1 MRMRY
6 LLLILSLCSIFS
18 TATLSLAQDS
28 EQPKRKIVSQTA
40 PHYPEIARRMH
51 LTGTV
56 RVAAIVAPDG
66 KVKKVETLGGSPI
79 LVQAAQ
85 ISLSQWRFA
94 PAPAESKEVIEI
106 RFDDAN
112 QQ

>member
-1 MRMRY
+1 MRIRY
-6 LLLILSLCSIFS
+6 LLVLALCSICS
-18 TATLSLAQDS
+18 TVALSPAQDS
-28 EQPKRKIVSQTA
+28 SSQTKRKVVSQTV
-40 PHYPEIARRMH
+40 PHYPDIARRMH

-56 RVAAIVAPDG
+56 KVAAIVAPDG

-85 ISLSQWRFA
+85 SSLSQWRFA
-94 PAPAESKEVIEI
+94 PATAESREVIEI
-106 RFDDAN
+106 HFDEGD

>member
-6 LLLILSLCSIFS
+6 LLILTLCSIFS
-18 TATLSLAQDS
+18 TAALSLAQDS
-28 EQPKRKIVSQTA
+28 AQPKRKIILQTM

-56 RVAAIVAPDG
+56 KVAAIVTPDG

-85 ISLSQWRFA
+85 SSLSQWRFA
-94 PAPAESKEVIEI
+94 PATAESREVIEI
-106 RFDDAN
+106 HFDAGD

>member
-6 LLLILSLCSIFS
+6 LLILTLCSIFS
-18 TATLSLAQDS
+18 TVASSPAQDS
-28 EQPKRKIVSQTA
+28 AAQPKRKIILQTM

-56 RVAAIVAPDG
+56 KVAAIVTPDG

-85 ISLSQWRFA
+85 SSLSQWRFA
-94 PAPAESKEVIEI
+94 PATAESREVIEI
-106 RFDDAN
+106 HFDPGD